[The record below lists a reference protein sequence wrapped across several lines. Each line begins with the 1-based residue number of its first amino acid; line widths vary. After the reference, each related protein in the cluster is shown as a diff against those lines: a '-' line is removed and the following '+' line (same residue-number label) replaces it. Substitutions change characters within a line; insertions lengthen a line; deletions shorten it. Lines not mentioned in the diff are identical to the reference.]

1 MRLNRTTA
9 SVLVLCSALWGTSA
23 RDWPPS
29 LAAQEPAPP
38 TFSARSDLVVLDVLV
53 KDRQD
58 EYVPGMTQDAFVV
71 EEDGVRQTIQ
81 FFAESDAPATVGLL
95 IDSSGSMT
103 KAAESVIA
111 AVTTFVETSNP
122 EDEIFAL
129 TFNNRVRPVL
139 PPWAPF
145 TGNARV
151 LGKTLTNA
159 FRPYG
164 PTALYDALAQ
174 GFDYLEKGT
183 RQRKAL
189 IVVSDGG
196 DNASD
201 ATLEEI
207 VGEVEATSAVIHT
220 IALTERGERSANPK
234 LLKQLADTSG
244 GNNFRPGKPG
254 QVTSALRHIA
264 HDIRNSY
271 TIGYVSTNTALDGRL
286 RKVRVAADM
295 PGQRGLSVRTRS
307 GYVAR

>member
-1 MRLNRTTA
+1 MRLSSPIV

-23 RDWPPS
+23 RDWLPLLS
-29 LAAQEPAPP
+29 AQEQAPP
-38 TFSARSDLVVLDVLV
+38 VFSARSDLVVLDVLV
-53 KDRQD
+53 KDR
-58 EYVPGMTQDAFVV
+58 ENAYVPGMTQDAFIV

-129 TFNNRVRPVL
+129 TFNSRVRPVL
-139 PPWAPF
+139 PRWAPF
-145 TGNARV
+145 TGDAQV
-151 LGKTLTNA
+151 LGKTLTSA

-164 PTALYDALAQ
+164 PTALYDAIMQ
-174 GFDYLEKGT
+174 GFGYLEKGT

-196 DNASD
+196 DNASE

-207 VGEVEATSAVIHT
+207 VGEVAASSAVIHT
-220 IALTERGERSANPK
+220 IALAERGERSANPK

-244 GNNFRPGKPG
+244 GNTFRPGKPG
-254 QVTSALRHIA
+254 QVTSALRVIA

-271 TIGYVSTNTALDGRL
+271 TIGYVSTNTTLDGRL
-286 RKVRVAADM
+286 RRVRVTASA
-295 PGQRGLSVRTRS
+295 PGQRGLTVRTRS